1 MLQSVT
7 SKIDQKPRG
16 NDKARLKSAFV
27 TATNGLQVIL
37 QLMNGLPTGVGP
49 PGLQASITGLLY
61 VLNAI
66 KVRR

>member
-7 SKIDQKPRG
+7 SKIGQKPWR
-16 NDKARLKSAFV
+16 NDRARLKSAFV
-27 TATNGLQVIL
+27 TAINGLQAML

>member
-7 SKIDQKPRG
+7 SKIGQKPWR

-27 TATNGLQVIL
+27 TAINGLQVIL
-37 QLMNGLPTGVGP
+37 QLMNGLPTSVGP

-61 VLNAI
+61 VLNTI